1 MKLFVPIVKL
11 QHIDNKK
18 TVNEFLQMMIT
29 MLVTT
34 IPKRYLIQ
42 NVKVTNH
49 HHLFAMDS
57 LELYQFC
64 LQGFYNMIVNK
75 QKLVMRSL

>member
-18 TVNEFLQMMIT
+18 TANEFLQMMIT

-42 NVKVTNH
+42 KVKVT
-49 HHLFAMDS
+49 FI
-57 LELYQFC
+57 
-64 LQGFYNMIVNK
+64 G
-75 QKLVMRSL
+75 